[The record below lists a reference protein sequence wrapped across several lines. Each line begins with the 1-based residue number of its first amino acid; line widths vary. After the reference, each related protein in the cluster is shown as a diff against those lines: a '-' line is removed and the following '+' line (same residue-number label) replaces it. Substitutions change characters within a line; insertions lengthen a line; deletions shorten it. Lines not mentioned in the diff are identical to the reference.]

1 MPGAGE
7 VPFFVFCLKP
17 EKFVENEKLDERSA
31 HLDQRAHYHRH
42 ITIDTDP
49 GQVTVTYRPRS

>member
-1 MPGAGE
+1 MPGGRGSFLFE
-7 VPFFVFCLKP
+7 TLKSSL
-17 EKFVENEKLDERSA
+17 KNYEKLDQRSA